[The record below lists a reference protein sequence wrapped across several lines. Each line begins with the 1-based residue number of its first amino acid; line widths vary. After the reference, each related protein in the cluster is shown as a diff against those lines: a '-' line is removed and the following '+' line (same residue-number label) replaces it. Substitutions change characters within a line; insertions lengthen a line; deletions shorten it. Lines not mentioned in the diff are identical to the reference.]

1 MSEKLTALITCKNE
15 RTNIGPCLDSV
26 AGIANE
32 LLVADS
38 GSTDG
43 TLGYLRARG
52 DCRIIYGDY
61 TTSGDFKNWAIPHA
75 THPWVLILDSD
86 ERVTPRLAT
95 EIKDLLEKGPEHDGF
110 WVGRT
115 NHLMG
120 HRVRYT
126 DWARD
131 RLVRLFRRDLGR
143 YEGPSDHGDVV
154 VSSGKVGV
162 LRSPL
167 DHYTIWSWSHYMAK
181 FDRYTRVQAEH
192 WHAAGRKPSWRR
204 MLVQPPLRFLRDYVM
219 HLGFLDGSV
228 GIQIAWTSAFYSFMK
243 QARLW
248 ELHNARKQADVEGEA
263 MAASEAKATPPP
275 KSAPR
280 KAA

>member
-1 MSEKLTALITCKNE
+1 MSGKLTVLVTCKNE
-15 RTNIGPCLDSV
+15 RSNIGPCLDSAAQV
-26 AGIANE
+26 ADEI
-32 LLVADS
+32 LVADS

-52 DCRIIYGDY
+52 GCRIIYGDY
-61 TTSGDFKNWAIPHA
+61 TTAGDFKNWAIPHA
-75 THPWVLILDSD
+75 THDWVLVLDSD
-86 ERVTPRLAT
+86 ERVTKELAA
-95 EIKDLLEKGPEHDGF
+95 EIRKLLDEGPEFDGY

-131 RLVRLFRRDLGR
+131 RLVRLFRRDAGR
-143 YEGPSDHGDVV
+143 YDGPSDHGDVRV
-154 VSSGKVGV
+154 TSGRLGE

-167 DHYTIWSWSHYMAK
+167 IHYTTWSWSQYLSK

-192 WHAAGRKPSWRR
+192 WYAEGRKPSWRR
-204 MLVQPPLRFLRDYVM
+204 MLVQPPLRFFRDYVI
-219 HLGFLDGSV
+219 HLGFLDGAV

-248 ELHNARKQADVEGEA
+248 ELERGRKQSDVEGTA
-263 MAASEAKATPPP
+263 MAAAELKAEQP
-275 KSAPR
+275 KTALR